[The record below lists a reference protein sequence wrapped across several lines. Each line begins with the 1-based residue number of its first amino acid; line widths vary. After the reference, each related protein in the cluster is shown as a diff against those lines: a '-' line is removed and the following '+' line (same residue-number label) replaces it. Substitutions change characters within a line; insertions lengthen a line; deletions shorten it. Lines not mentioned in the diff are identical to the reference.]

1 MFKLFIAEKLCKCSR
16 KTWLDRS
23 VSPLRILIF
32 LGNQTNMHW
41 IIFLSKDF
49 CIAKITLV
57 LIHFTMVREY
67 LFFLIW
73 CQRLRRWFIWLSC
86 TFGWHQF
93 QNMGYLFMDSIV
105 ECTEHTQKKLF
116 WFYSFILSDFKHSD
130 FWECSDICMAV
141 MKTSSSLL
149 WILPDDTEELAQH
162 KRNLLG
168 RELRNQ
174 PLYVP
179 AETLPCMEE
188 AAQAN
193 RQLHLPLFP

>member
-105 ECTEHTQKKLF
+105 ECTEHTKKNYF
-116 WFYSFILSDFKHSD
+116 DFILLF
-130 FWECSDICMAV
+130 CQILNTQ
-141 MKTSSSLL
+141 TSENVLTFVWQL
-149 WILPDDTEELAQH
+149 WRLPLPSFEFYLMIL
-162 KRNLLG
+162 KNLLSIK
-168 RELRNQ
+168 EI
-174 PLYVP
+174 
-179 AETLPCMEE
+179 C
-188 AAQAN
+188 
-193 RQLHLPLFP
+193 